1 MRPMDI
7 VGGLTSFIE
16 QVQGDP
22 LVYSVVFFI
31 YIIAATLFLPV
42 PVELLL
48 FLSPATPFVF
58 KAILLGV
65 GKAIGSIIVFYI
77 GMNVE
82 RPINSLT
89 KKWGFFR
96 MVVNFSKWLVDKL
109 GYLGLYIILSVPIM
123 VDTVPVYLFS
133 IFRKDRCDRDLKLF
147 ALTNLAAG
155 ITRAGIVY
163 LVVTELG
170 WDIF

>member
-1 MRPMDI
+1 MDL
-7 VGGLTSFIE
+7 GASLTSFIE
-16 QVQGDP
+16 QVQDDP

-31 YIIAATLFLPV
+31 YIIAATLFLPI

-65 GKAIGSIIVFYI
+65 GKAVGSIIVFYI

-82 RPINSLT
+82 RPINTLT

-109 GYLGLYIILSVPIM
+109 GYLGLYLILSVPIM

-163 LVVTELG
+163 FVVTELG
-170 WDIF
+170 WNIF

>member
-1 MRPMDI
+1 MDL
-7 VGGLTSFIE
+7 GASLTSFIE

-31 YIIAATLFLPV
+31 YIIAATLFLPI

-65 GKAIGSIIVFYI
+65 GKAVGSIIVFYI

-82 RPINSLT
+82 RPINTLT

-96 MVVNFSKWLVDKL
+96 MVVNFSKWLVEKL
-109 GYLGLYIILSVPIM
+109 GYLGLYLILSVPIM

-163 LVVTELG
+163 FVVTELG
-170 WDIF
+170 WNIF

>member
-1 MRPMDI
+1 MDI
-7 VGGLTSFIE
+7 AGGLTSFIE

-22 LVYSVVFFI
+22 LVYSAVFFI

-48 FLSPATPFVF
+48 FLSPATPFVL

-82 RPINSLT
+82 RPINTLT
-89 KKWGFFR
+89 QKWGFFR

-109 GYLGLYIILSVPIM
+109 GYLGLYLILSVPIM

-133 IFRKDRCDRDLKLF
+133 IFRKDRCDRDLRLF

-163 LVVTELG
+163 FVVTELG
-170 WDIF
+170 WDIL

>member
-1 MRPMDI
+1 MDI
-7 VGGLTSFIE
+7 VGGLTSFLE

-22 LVYSVVFFI
+22 FVYSIVSFI

-42 PVELLL
+42 PVELML
-48 FLSPATPFVF
+48 FLSPATPFIL

-65 GKAIGSIIVFYI
+65 GKAVGSVIVFYI

-82 RPINSLT
+82 RPINTLT
-89 KKWGFFR
+89 RKWGFFR
-96 MVVNFSKWLVDKL
+96 MVVKFSNWLVDKL
-109 GYLGLYIILSVPIM
+109 GYVGLYIILSIPIM

-133 IFRKDRCDRDLKLF
+133 IFRKERQAKDLRNF
-147 ALTNLAAG
+147 AITNLAAG
-155 ITRAGIVY
+155 ITRAAIVY
-163 LVVTELG
+163 YVVTELG

>member
-1 MRPMDI
+1 MDV

-65 GKAIGSIIVFYI
+65 GKAVGSIIVFYI

-82 RPINSLT
+82 KPINTLT
-89 KKWGFFR
+89 QKWGFFR

-133 IFRKDRCDRDLKLF
+133 IFRKDRCDRDLRLF

-163 LVVTELG
+163 FVVTELG
-170 WDIF
+170 WDIL

>member
-1 MRPMDI
+1 MDI
-7 VGGLTSFIE
+7 GASLTSFIE

-31 YIIAATLFLPV
+31 YIIAATLFLPI

-48 FLSPATPFVF
+48 FLSPATPFVL

-65 GKAIGSIIVFYI
+65 GKAVGSIIVFYI

-82 RPINSLT
+82 KPINTLT

-96 MVVNFSKWLVDKL
+96 LVVNFSKWLVDKL
-109 GYLGLYIILSVPIM
+109 GYLGLYLILSVPIM

-155 ITRAGIVY
+155 ITRAAIVFF
-163 LVVTELG
+163 VVTELG
-170 WDIF
+170 WDIL

>member
-1 MRPMDI
+1 MDL
-7 VGGLTSFIE
+7 GASLTSFIE

-31 YIIAATLFLPV
+31 YIIAATLFLPI

-65 GKAIGSIIVFYI
+65 GKAVGSIIVFYI

-82 RPINSLT
+82 RPINTLT

-109 GYLGLYIILSVPIM
+109 GYLGLYLILSVPIM

-163 LVVTELG
+163 FVVTELG
-170 WDIF
+170 WNIF

>member
-1 MRPMDI
+1 MGFVD
-7 VGGLTSFIE
+7 GLTTFLE

-22 LVYSVVFFI
+22 LTYSVVFFI
-31 YIIAATLFLPV
+31 YIIAATIFLPV
-42 PVELLL
+42 PVELML
-48 FLSPATPFVF
+48 FLSPATPFVI

-82 RPINSLT
+82 GPILSLT

-96 MVVNFSKWLVDKL
+96 MVVSTCKWFVDKL
-109 GYLGLYIILSVPIM
+109 GYIGLYLIMSVPVM

-133 IFRKDRCDRDLKLF
+133 IFKKQRTRRDLQLF
-147 ALTNLAAG
+147 ALTNLIAG
-155 ITRAGIVY
+155 ITRAAIVY
-163 LVVTELG
+163 FVVTELG
-170 WDIF
+170 WNIF

>member
-1 MRPMDI
+1 MDL
-7 VGGLTSFIE
+7 GASLTSFIE

-31 YIIAATLFLPV
+31 YIIAATLFLPI

-48 FLSPATPFVF
+48 FLSPATPFVL
-58 KAILLGV
+58 KALLLGV
-65 GKAIGSIIVFYI
+65 GKAVGSIIVFYI

-82 RPINSLT
+82 RPINILT
-89 KKWGFFR
+89 RKWGFFR

-109 GYLGLYIILSVPIM
+109 GYLGLYLILSVPIM

-163 LVVTELG
+163 FVVTELG
-170 WDIF
+170 WNIF

>member
-1 MRPMDI
+1 MDVI
-7 VGGLTSFIE
+7 GGLTSFLE

-22 LVYSVVFFI
+22 VVYSIVFFI

-42 PVELLL
+42 PVEIML
-48 FLSPATPFVF
+48 FLSPATPFFF
-58 KAILLGV
+58 KALLLGI
-65 GKAIGSIIVFYI
+65 GKSLGSIIVFYI

-82 RPINSLT
+82 KPINTLT
-89 KKWGFFR
+89 KKWAFFR

-123 VDTVPVYLFS
+123 VDTVPLYLFS
-133 IFRKDRCDRDLKLF
+133 IFRKDRCDRDLRLF
-147 ALTNLAAG
+147 AITNLAAG
-155 ITRAGIVY
+155 ITRAAVVY
-163 LVVTELG
+163 YVVTELG

>member
-1 MRPMDI
+1 MDV

-65 GKAIGSIIVFYI
+65 GKAVGSIIVFYI

-82 RPINSLT
+82 KPINTLT
-89 KKWGFFR
+89 QKWGFFR

-155 ITRAGIVY
+155 ITRAAIVFF
-163 LVVTELG
+163 VVTELG
-170 WDIF
+170 WDIL

>member
-1 MRPMDI
+1 MDI
-7 VGGLTSFIE
+7 VDGLTSFLE

-42 PVELLL
+42 PVELML
-48 FLSPATPFVF
+48 FLSPDTPFVV

-65 GKAIGSIIVFYI
+65 GKSVGSIIVFYI

-82 RPINSLT
+82 KPINTLSN
-89 KKWGFFR
+89 KWGFFR
-96 MVVNFSKWLVDKL
+96 MVVKFCKWLVDKL
-109 GYLGLYIILSVPIM
+109 GYLGLYLILSIPIM

-133 IFRKDRCDRDLKLF
+133 IFRKDRCDRDLRLF

-155 ITRAGIVY
+155 ITRAAIVY

>member
-1 MRPMDI
+1 MDL
-7 VGGLTSFIE
+7 GASLTSFIE

-22 LVYSVVFFI
+22 LVYSVVFFV
-31 YIIAATLFLPV
+31 YIIAATLILPI

-65 GKAIGSIIVFYI
+65 GKAVGSIIVFYI

-82 RPINSLT
+82 KPINTLT
-89 KKWGFFR
+89 RKWGFFR
-96 MVVNFSKWLVDKL
+96 MVVNFSKWLVEKL
-109 GYLGLYIILSVPIM
+109 GYLGLYLILSVPIM

-133 IFRKDRCDRDLKLF
+133 IFRKDRCDRDLRLF

-155 ITRAGIVY
+155 ITRAAIVY
-163 LVVTELG
+163 FVVTELG
-170 WDIF
+170 WNIF

>member
-1 MRPMDI
+1 MDI

-22 LVYSVVFFI
+22 LVYSVIFFI

-42 PVELLL
+42 PVELML
-48 FLSPATPFVF
+48 FLSPATPFVL

-65 GKAIGSIIVFYI
+65 GKAIGSIVVFYI

-82 RPINSLT
+82 KPINTLT

-109 GYLGLYIILSVPIM
+109 GYLGLYLILSVPIM

-133 IFRKDRCDRDLKLF
+133 IFRKDRCDRDLQLF

-163 LVVTELG
+163 FAVTELG
-170 WDIF
+170 LGYLFGL

>member
-1 MRPMDI
+1 MDI

-133 IFRKDRCDRDLKLF
+133 IFRKDRCDRDLRLF

-163 LVVTELG
+163 FVVTELG

>member
-1 MRPMDI
+1 MDL
-7 VGGLTSFIE
+7 GASLTSFIE

-31 YIIAATLFLPV
+31 YIIAATLFLPI

-48 FLSPATPFVF
+48 FLSPATPFVL
-58 KAILLGV
+58 KALLLGV
-65 GKAIGSIIVFYI
+65 GKAVGSIIVFYI

-82 RPINSLT
+82 RPINILT
-89 KKWGFFR
+89 RKWGFFR
-96 MVVNFSKWLVDKL
+96 MVVNFSKWLVEKL
-109 GYLGLYIILSVPIM
+109 GYLGLYLILSVPIM

-163 LVVTELG
+163 FVVTELG
-170 WDIF
+170 WNIF

>member
-1 MRPMDI
+1 MDL
-7 VGGLTSFIE
+7 GASLTSFIE

-31 YIIAATLFLPV
+31 YIIAATLFLPI

-58 KAILLGV
+58 KALLLGV
-65 GKAIGSIIVFYI
+65 GKAVGSIIVFYI

-82 RPINSLT
+82 RPINTLT
-89 KKWGFFR
+89 RKWGFFR

-109 GYLGLYIILSVPIM
+109 GYLGLYLILSVPIM

-163 LVVTELG
+163 FVVTELG
-170 WDIF
+170 WNIF

>member
-1 MRPMDI
+1 MD
-7 VGGLTSFIE
+7 VAEGLTSFLE

-22 LVYSVVFFI
+22 LVYSVLFFI
-31 YIIAATLFLPV
+31 YIIAATLFLPI
-42 PVELLL
+42 PVELML
-48 FLSPATPFVF
+48 FLSPATPFLF

-65 GKAIGSIIVFYI
+65 GKAVGSMIVFYI

-82 RPINSLT
+82 GPINTLT
-89 KKWGFFR
+89 RKWGFFR

-109 GYLGLYIILSVPIM
+109 GYLGLYIILSIPIM

-133 IFRKDRCDRDLKLF
+133 IFRKDRCDRDLRLF

-155 ITRAGIVY
+155 ITRAAIVY
-163 LVVTELG
+163 FAVTELG
-170 WDIF
+170 LGYLFGL

>member
-1 MRPMDI
+1 MDI
-7 VGGLTSFIE
+7 AGGLTSFIE

-22 LVYSVVFFI
+22 LVYSAVFFI

-48 FLSPATPFVF
+48 FLSPATPFLF

-82 RPINSLT
+82 KPINTLT
-89 KKWGFFR
+89 RKWGFFR
-96 MVVNFSKWLVDKL
+96 WVVNFSKWLVEKL
-109 GYLGLYIILSVPIM
+109 GYLGLYLILSVPIM

-133 IFRKDRCDRDLKLF
+133 IFRKDRCDRDLRLF

-163 LVVTELG
+163 FVVTELG

>member
-1 MRPMDI
+1 MDL
-7 VGGLTSFIE
+7 GASLTSFIE

-31 YIIAATLFLPV
+31 YIIAATLFLPI

-48 FLSPATPFVF
+48 FLSPATPFVL

-65 GKAIGSIIVFYI
+65 GKAVGSIIVFYI

-82 RPINSLT
+82 RPINILT

-109 GYLGLYIILSVPIM
+109 GYLGLYLILSVPIM

-163 LVVTELG
+163 FVVTELG
-170 WDIF
+170 WDIL

>member
-1 MRPMDI
+1 MDL
-7 VGGLTSFIE
+7 GASLTSFIE

-31 YIIAATLFLPV
+31 YIIAATLFLPI

-65 GKAIGSIIVFYI
+65 GKAVGSIIVFYI

-82 RPINSLT
+82 RPINTLT

-109 GYLGLYIILSVPIM
+109 GYLGLYLILSVPIM

-133 IFRKDRCDRDLKLF
+133 ILRKDRCDRDLKLF

-163 LVVTELG
+163 FVVTELG
-170 WDIF
+170 WNIF

>member
-1 MRPMDI
+1 MDI